1 MNKTLF
7 LKLISK
13 FLPLI
18 SLFPPETSHSL
29 SLKALKTLSFLHF
42 KEARPIVS
50 DNIKILGLDFQ
61 NRLGLAAGM
70 DKNADYI
77 DSLAYLGF
85 GFLELGTLTPRP
97 QSGNVKPRLFRLRN
111 EKSLINNMGFN
122 NKGIEHAVLRI
133 KNSKSKTVIGLSIGK
148 NQDTPLRKAL
158 EDYLYCLDKAYPVCD
173 YVAVNISSPNTKDL
187 RKLESEEYFS
197 SLITTLKKRQEAYSK
212 ELGYKPIVL
221 KLSPDLQDRDLEII
235 CKEILDKDIDGIIST
250 NTTISHNYNYQGGL
264 SGEQL
269 FEISNRSLTSFRSFL
284 GSSFPIIA
292 SGGVMSRHH
301 FEKKLELGAD
311 LVQVYTGMIYK
322 GPILISEILRS

>member
-1 MNKTLF
+1 M
-7 LKLISK
+7 
-13 FLPLI
+13 
-18 SLFPPETSHSL
+18 FPPETAHYL
-29 SLKALKTLSFLHF
+29 SLNSLKILSFLHF

-50 DNIKILGLDFQ
+50 DNIEILGLDFQ

-77 DSLAYLGF
+77 NSLSYLGF
-85 GFLELGTLTPRP
+85 GFLELGTLTPRA
-97 QSGNVKPRLFRLRN
+97 QSGNIKPRLFRLRD
-111 EKSLINNMGFN
+111 ERSLINNMGFN
-122 NKGIEHAVLRI
+122 NKGIDHAVLKI
-133 KNSKSKTVIGLSIGK
+133 KNSMSKAVIGLSIGK
-148 NQDTPLRKAL
+148 NQETPLEKSL
-158 EDYLYCLDKAYPVCD
+158 EDYLFCLEKAYPVCD

-197 SLITTLKKRQEAYSK
+197 SLITSLKKQQQVYSK

-221 KLSPDLQDRDLEII
+221 KLSPDVQDRDLEII
-235 CKEILDKDIDGIIST
+235 CKEILDKDIDGIICS
-250 NTTISHNYNYQGGL
+250 NTTIAHNYNYQGGL

-269 FEISNRSLTSFRSFL
+269 FEISNRCLTSFRSFL
-284 GSSFPIIA
+284 GSSFPIID

-322 GPILISEILRS
+322 GPAFVKDILNS